1 MPKIKPAVSATLYR
15 VTAGDKNAADR
26 AAAADRLRAAS
37 SGRVELAP
45 GEADA
50 LARRLDL
57 QFEHVFYVV
66 AKEGLDEFPKA
77 MAAAWARLGAKTSD
91 DLPRP
96 FNIERVD
103 DVLLAV

>member
-1 MPKIKPAVSATLYR
+1 MPKIKPAVPAVLYR
-15 VTAGDKNAADR
+15 VTAGDKNIADR

-37 SGRVELAP
+37 SGGVELSP

-50 LARRLDL
+50 LAKRLEP

-77 MAAAWARLGAKTSD
+77 MSVAMTCLGAKTSD

-96 FNIERVD
+96 FNMERVD

>member
-1 MPKIKPAVSATLYR
+1 MPKIKPAVPATLYR

-26 AAAADRLRAAS
+26 VAAADRLRAAS

-50 LARRLDL
+50 LAKRLEF
-57 QFEHVFYVV
+57 QPEHVFYVV
-66 AKEGLDEFPKA
+66 AKGGLGEFPKA
-77 MAAAWARLGAKTSD
+77 MAAAWERLGAKSSD
-91 DLPRP
+91 DLPKP
-96 FNIERVD
+96 FNMERVD